1 MILNIFNRLR
11 HVDLYRLIKGN
22 YYLYKNDDYL
32 NIISQ
37 IQLNIYFFN
46 LSALFNDTIAM
57 IFCMI

>member
-11 HVDLYRLIKGN
+11 HVDLYRLIKRN